1 VGPFQVGVVTVG
13 AHDGIGDAPP
23 CLPLLHPCPGVT
35 KSGRAG
41 GVERERDFFWIEWTR
56 TGGRCEDKDER
67 AGGDIFELMSRRLR
81 NIFDSSGYISNQY

>member
-1 VGPFQVGVVTVG
+1 
-13 AHDGIGDAPP
+13 
-23 CLPLLHPCPGVT
+23 
-35 KSGRAG
+35 
-41 GVERERDFFWIEWTR
+41 VERERDFFWIEWTR